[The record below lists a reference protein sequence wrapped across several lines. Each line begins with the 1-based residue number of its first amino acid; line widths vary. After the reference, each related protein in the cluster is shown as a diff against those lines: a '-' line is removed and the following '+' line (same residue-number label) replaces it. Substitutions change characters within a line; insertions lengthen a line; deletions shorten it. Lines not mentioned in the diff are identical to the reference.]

1 MSNFNGICYQ
11 PFPPGYNPSTANN
24 TYIFF
29 GSDIAYDPMEP
40 IWGDSYTSC
49 TGSSCNLTSPNKARN
64 DIQTLEEMGVQL
76 LRLYDWEPRNKHL
89 KFLDYCL
96 QHGIK
101 VLAPVSNYFV
111 KPDQGLNNMHELIP
125 ALIKSFS
132 NKEGTDFHPAIT
144 GIIIG
149 NEPQLNGFSA
159 QNCID
164 FTKAWVEI
172 EASQFPSYREITIGH
187 PVDFSLYGGQYP
199 CFGFWDVLLDGLDQV
214 STRNLNKRL
223 MLNPQTYNDSLYLFE
238 NAESSGKGYV
248 DITFEKYK
256 KPILF
261 TEIGMN
267 RTVPNFGSTVEG
279 QLKGALA
286 YNEKYPDRLIGTC
299 LFQFADKVWLAKGSS
314 EGSFGVFSHSD
325 EILATI
331 NYGPGDFTHW
341 DVDCPE
347 NKMNVDKLEPTALYD
362 IVKKVYT
369 YKELVR

>member
-11 PFPPGYNPSTANN
+11 PFPPGYDPSTAND

-40 IWGDSYTSC
+40 IWGSSYTSC
-49 TGSSCNLTSPNKARN
+49 TGSSCSLSGPNKARN
-64 DIQTLEEMGVQL
+64 DMETLKEMGVHL

-89 KFLDYCL
+89 KFLDYCQ

-111 KPDQGLNNMHELIP
+111 KPDQGLNNRHELIP

-132 NKEGTDFHPAIT
+132 NKAGTDFHPAIA

-149 NEPQLNGFSA
+149 NEPRLHGFSA

-164 FTKAWVEI
+164 FTKTWVEI
-172 EASQFPSYREITIGH
+172 EAAQFSSYREVPIGH
-187 PVDFSLYGGQYP
+187 PVDFNQYGGEYP
-199 CFGFWDVLLDGLDQV
+199 CFGFWDMLLGGLNQV
-214 STRNLNKRL
+214 KTRKLNERL
-223 MLNPQTYNDSLYLFE
+223 ILNPQSYNDAFYLFE

-256 KPILF
+256 KPLLF

-267 RTVPNFGSTVEG
+267 RKTANFKNTVEG
-279 QLKGALA
+279 QLKGALE
-286 YNEKYPDRLIGTC
+286 YHEKYPERLLGTC
-299 LFQFADKVWLAKGSS
+299 FFQFADKVWLDKGST
-314 EGSFGVFSHSD
+314 EANFGAFSHGE
-325 EILATI
+325 EIMATI
-331 NYGPGDFTHW
+331 NYGPDDFTHW
-341 DVDCPE
+341 DIKDAG
-347 NKMNVDKLEPTALYD
+347 NTMNVDKLEPTALYD

-369 YKELVR
+369 SKELVR